1 MRITARAP
9 VRIEFGGGGTD
20 IPSYADRYG
29 GCVLNATI
37 NKYAYAGIKP
47 THSTEVRIAKTET
60 NESLLFKDAKDL
72 TYNGDQDL
80 IKAVIK
86 RMKVNYGCDIFF
98 RAEVPPESGLGNG
111 ATAAVAMVGLFNHLR
126 HEKKL
131 NEYDIA
137 ERAYE
142 TMKYEL
148 DIQGG
153 KQAFYSSVF
162 GGFNFIEF
170 LENGYT
176 RVNRLKI
183 KPKTLLELEKSLLL
197 VYLGKREKETSS
209 QNIIREQEQQY
220 AKVENTVFLEKL
232 KEIAYEM
239 KDRLEHGDL
248 SGFAEKINQ
257 AFETKKKLNP
267 GITNQRIE
275 EISRLAKEQGAL
287 ATRIQGSG
295 AGGHMII
302 YCDAN
307 KEHAVTKA
315 LLEKNLNCIPYS
327 FVEKGLEIWEE
338 ND

>member
-9 VRIEFGGGGTD
+9 VRLEFGGGGTD

-37 NKYAYAGIKP
+37 NKYAYAGLKP
-47 THSTEVRIAKTET
+47 THSTEVKIIKTET
-60 NESLLFKDAKDL
+60 NESLLFKDAKDFS
-72 TYNGDQDL
+72 YNGDLDL

-86 RMKVNYGCDIFF
+86 RMKINYGCDIFF

-131 NEYDIA
+131 GEYEMA
-137 ERAYE
+137 ELAYE

-176 RVNRLKI
+176 RVNKLKI
-183 KPKTLLELEKSLLL
+183 KKETVLELEKHLLL
-197 VYLGKREKETSS
+197 VYLGKREKEETS
-209 QNIIREQEQQY
+209 QTIIREQEQQY
-220 AKVENTVFLEKL
+220 AKVESTVTLEKL

-239 KDRLEHGDL
+239 KDRLEHDDL
-248 SGFAEKINQ
+248 NAFAEKMNQ

-275 EISRLAKEQGAL
+275 DISKLAKEQGAL

-295 AGGHMII
+295 AGGHMIL

-307 KEHAVTKA
+307 KEHTVSKA
-315 LLEKNLNCIPYS
+315 LLERGINCIPFS
-327 FVEKGLEIWEE
+327 FVNKGLEVWEG